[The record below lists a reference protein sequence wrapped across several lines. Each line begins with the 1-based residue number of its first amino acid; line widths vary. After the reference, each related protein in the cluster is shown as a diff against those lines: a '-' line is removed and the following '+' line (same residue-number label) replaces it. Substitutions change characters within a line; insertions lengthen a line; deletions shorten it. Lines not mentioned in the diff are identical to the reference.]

1 MQRFIVIL
9 LCVIGVFEATAH
21 GQNTNRNIKVEP
33 IHAQFGTVLTFYLQT
48 RFNPV
53 DRNEIDVLPKG
64 TVLRVKMLNVVDSG
78 VDPDGAM
85 FHGTIVD
92 SIATANEVLIHSE
105 SEVRGI
111 LVLLRSRSHPEGFRY
126 ELLLTGLT
134 DHGKTYDLTASLNPS
149 FLDVGAPRSPNS
161 GRGASHEPKANNIKN
176 TELSAPTRD

>member
-1 MQRFIVIL
+1 MQRFVVIL

-21 GQNTNRNIKVEP
+21 GQNTTQNIKIEP
-33 IHAQFGTVLTFYLQT
+33 IHAQLGTVLTFYLQT

-53 DRNEIDVLPKG
+53 DKNEIDVLPKG
-64 TVLRVKMLNVVDSG
+64 TVLRVKMLNAVNSD
-78 VDPDGAM
+78 VDPDGTM
-85 FHGTIVD
+85 FQGTIVD
-92 SIATANEVLIHSE
+92 SITAANEVLIHSE

-111 LVLLRSRSHPEGFRY
+111 LVLLRSTSHPEGFRY

-149 FLDVGAPRSPNS
+149 FLAPTSPNP

-176 TELSAPTRD
+176 TELFAPTRD